1 MIGYNERKKE
11 RKKREETVKVISMIQ
26 ASCGYFKTM
35 NWIGG
40 LNGCKRKFNITT
52 IKLLQKSSNFQL
64 LLSLCSR
71 FPGTKTTHTKC
82 NHKETTSMQSI
93 CTGNNELWMQ

>member
-1 MIGYNERKKE
+1 
-11 RKKREETVKVISMIQ
+11 
-26 ASCGYFKTM
+26 M

-93 CTGNNELWMQ
+93 CTGNNIFLQVGQKKNYECNNIKTIF